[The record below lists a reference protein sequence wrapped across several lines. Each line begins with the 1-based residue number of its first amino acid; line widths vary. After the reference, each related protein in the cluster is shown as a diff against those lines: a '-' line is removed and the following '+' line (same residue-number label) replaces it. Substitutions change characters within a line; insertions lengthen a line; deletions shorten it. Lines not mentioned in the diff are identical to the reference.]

1 MPRSRT
7 TRRDFLHSTT
17 ATMLASGMAPAILG
31 ADDKSGLKP
40 KVVGPE
46 GHRYEVHHDCMEVP
60 DHIRW
65 QDTHGVA
72 VDAEGLIYV
81 KHRTKTAEVMD
92 SIVVFDS
99 KGKFIRSFGKEY
111 HGGGHG
117 IDIRNDD
124 GEEFLYLCDNKGYIA
139 KKTLTGET
147 VWQQTAPEV
156 DVYEGAKPFVV
167 KTPGQ
172 YGKGVKFSPTNIAFA
187 PDGGFW
193 VGDGYGSN
201 YIIRYDRDARVT
213 GYFGGTGSKKG
224 QFQTPHGLWWD
235 DRPGRKPQLV
245 ICDRANARLQ
255 YFNAD
260 GKHTGSFK
268 DMLFPADIDTRGE
281 VMVIP
286 DLHARITLLDKDNKV
301 IAHLGDDP
309 AWREQVLADNLS
321 MRKNPARWENG
332 RFIHPHDAC
341 FDHDGNLY
349 VAEWV
354 AIGRIN
360 FLRHVG

>member
-1 MPRSRT
+1 
-7 TRRDFLHSTT
+7 
-17 ATMLASGMAPAILG
+17 MLASGVAPAILG
-31 ADDKSGLKP
+31 AADKAGNKP
-40 KVVGPE
+40 QVIGVE
-46 GHRYEVHHDCMEVP
+46 GHRYEVHHDCMKVP

-72 VDAEGLIYV
+72 VDEEGLVYV

-92 SIVVFDS
+92 SIAVFDQ
-99 KGKFIRSFGKEY
+99 KGRFVRSFGKEY

-117 IDIRNDD
+117 IDIRKDD
-124 GEEFLYLCDNKGYIA
+124 GEQFLYLCDNKGYIA

-147 VWQQTAPEV
+147 VWQQTAPKV
-156 DVYEGAKPFVV
+156 DVYEGARPFVV
-167 KTPGQ
+167 KQAGQ

-201 YIIRYDRDARVT
+201 YIIRYDKNAKVT
-213 GYFGGTGSKKG
+213 GYFGGSGDKKG

-235 DRPGRKPQLV
+235 ERPGRTPGLV

-255 YFNAD
+255 YFDEN
-260 GKHTGSFK
+260 GKYTGAL
-268 DMLFPADIDTRGE
+268 DDVLFPADIDTQGE
-281 VMVIP
+281 VMMVP
-286 DLHARITLLDKDNKV
+286 DLHARITLYDKDNKV
-301 IAHLGDDP
+301 ITQLGDDP
-309 AWREQVLADNLS
+309 AWREQVLANNLA
-321 MRKNPARWENG
+321 MRTQPERWENG

-341 FDHDGNLY
+341 FDHDGNIY